1 MDQKI
6 WAKFVKITASQNT
19 EDLKLWLDVI
29 LTQAE
34 KSDIADRIQ
43 ILEGLLKDR
52 LSQRDLA
59 AQLEVSISKITRG
72 SNALRSMSQKELK
85 HLKDLLL

>member
-1 MDQKI
+1 MNQKI
-6 WAKFVKITASQNT
+6 WAKFLKITAKNPET
-19 EDLKLWLDVI
+19 LKLWFDIL

-43 ILEGLLKDR
+43 ILEGLLKNK

-59 AQLEVSISKITRG
+59 AELQVSISKITRG
-72 SNALRSMSQKELK
+72 SNALRLLSDHDLTLLQ
-85 HLKDLLL
+85 DLLR